1 MEIAT
6 TQDALQIASLLT
18 ETAQLLTSVYGKG
31 HWTHQSTEKGVLFG
45 MKGNAKVLVVRQD
58 NIIIGTLRL
67 TTKKPW
73 AIDTAYFTLVN
84 QPLYLVDMAVTTD
97 LQRTGIGTSMLQ
109 EVTPFAKS
117 WPAQSVR
124 LDAYDAPAGA
134 GDFYK
139 KGGYK
144 EVAHVIYKETPLIYF
159 ELML

>member
-18 ETAQLLTSVYGKG
+18 ETARHLTSVYGKG

-45 MKGNAKVLVVRQD
+45 MRGNAKVLVVRQD
-58 NIIIGTLRL
+58 NVIAGTLRL

-73 AIDTAYFTLVN
+73 AIDTAYFTRVN
-84 QPLYLVDMAVTTD
+84 QPVYLVDMAVRTD
-97 LQRTGIGTSMLQ
+97 LQRTGIGSYMLQ

-134 GDFYK
+134 GEFYQK
-139 KGGYK
+139 CGYK
-144 EVAHVIYKETPLIYF
+144 EVAHVVYKETPLIYF